1 VTGRTILTAA
11 EMRAAEAV
19 AIAAGRNVETLM
31 DRAGRAAAEAI
42 WRYIGPVPALVLCG
56 PGSNGGDGY
65 VIARMLRERGVD
77 VRVAAFGEPSTPAAQ
92 WARDGWDGEVVPLA
106 EAEPA
111 PLLIDAL
118 FGTGLSRPLD
128 EALAERLAGLATA
141 ARLRVAVDL
150 PSGAASDDGALL
162 SPVPDYDL
170 TVTFQTLKP
179 SHLLQPAA
187 RHMGKVV
194 VADIGVEAESLLFEV
209 ARPKLLAPGPEDH
222 KYTRGYIAVA
232 AGEMPGAATLAAS
245 AAARAGAGYV
255 RLLSPVVLAHVP
267 SAVVQQP
274 ESAFEPD
281 GRVDM
286 IVAGPG
292 FGRSPAAG
300 QRLDRILGWG
310 RPTVLDADAIG
321 LLADPGRLER
331 LPADSILTPHAG
343 EFERLFGPL
352 VPDRVAAARAAAE
365 RSGAVVLLKGP
376 DTIVAAPDGRAAIA
390 RLSHWLAT
398 AGTGDVLAGVAAAMY
413 GHGFH
418 AWNAACAAVWLHAR
432 AAELAGPAFVAD
444 DLLARLPRA
453 VEDCL

>member
-11 EMRAAEAV
+11 EMRAAEEQ
-19 AIAAGRNVETLM
+19 AIAGGTPVETLM
-31 DRAGRAAAEAI
+31 DRAGRAAAAAI

-65 VIARMLRERGVD
+65 VIARALRERGVD
-77 VRVAAFGEPSTPAAQ
+77 VRVAALGEPATEAAK
-92 WARDGWDGEVVPLA
+92 WARDGWGGEVVPLA

-128 EALAERLAGLATA
+128 EEVAERLADLAAA

-194 VADIGVEAESLLFEV
+194 VADIGVDAESLLSEV
-209 ARPKLLAPGPEDH
+209 ARPKLLAPGPADH
-222 KYTRGYIAVA
+222 KYTRGYVAVA
-232 AGEMPGAATLAAS
+232 AGEMPGAAALAAS
-245 AAARAGAGYV
+245 AAARSGAGYV
-255 RLLSPVVLAHVP
+255 RLLSPIALSHVP

-274 ESAFEPD
+274 EGDFTPD
-281 GRVDM
+281 ERLDM
-286 IVAGPG
+286 VVAGPG
-292 FGRSPAAG
+292 FGRSAAAG
-300 QRLDRILGWG
+300 RSLDRILNWG
-310 RPTVLDADAIG
+310 RPAVVDADAIG
-321 LLADPGRLER
+321 LLAEPGRLER
-331 LPADSILTPHAG
+331 LPPDSILTPHAG

-352 VPDRVAAARAAAE
+352 GTDRIAAARTAAE
-365 RSGAVVLLKGP
+365 RSGAVILLKGP

-390 RLSHWLAT
+390 RPPHWLAT
-398 AGTGDVLAGVAAAMY
+398 AGTGDVLAGVVAAMY

-432 AAELAGPAFVAD
+432 AAERAGPAFVAD
-444 DLLARLPRA
+444 DLLVQLPRA
-453 VEDCL
+453 IEDCL